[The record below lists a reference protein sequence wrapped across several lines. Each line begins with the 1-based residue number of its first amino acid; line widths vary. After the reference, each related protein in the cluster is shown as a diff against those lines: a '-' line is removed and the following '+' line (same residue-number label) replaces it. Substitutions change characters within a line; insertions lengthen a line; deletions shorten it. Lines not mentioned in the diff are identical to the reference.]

1 MKKRGLL
8 IISVFLLILSITLF
22 AGCGS
27 PASDTPGGQ
36 TTGDA
41 EGKSGDIIELSF
53 AGFMPANSPFEKEL
67 MPYIVEEIEAATDG
81 RVKIVAY
88 PGGTLLEGGN
98 IFDGVMEGVA
108 DMGHE
113 SLSWVEGRL
122 PVSEFLKKSV
132 FHLKAQNLKLFFS
145 EAMEILQPDEYKI

>member
-1 MKKRGLL
+1 MTRKGLL
-8 IISVFLLILSITLF
+8 IISILLLVFSLLSCI
-22 AGCGS
+22 GCGPS
-27 PASDTPGGQ
+27 ASDTPGDA
-36 TTGDA
+36 TTGD
-41 EGKSGDIIELSF
+41 DFDTIELSF

-122 PVSEFLKKSV
+122 PVSDIFKNPV
-132 FHLKAQNLKLFFS
+132 FRLKAQSLQAVLFQKPWKYCGLTNIK
-145 EAMEILQPDEYKI
+145 ILRF